1 MLSRKKLTFQLTPLL
16 DLLLIVIFAQYMEVQ
31 HTSARAEQE
40 IQRRAEERTAA
51 AVKAQLLAEEKL
63 TAFQN
68 ERQTLQQQLKDQLA
82 SVTEEM
88 QRVLNQRKDL
98 AELVAKLFQIPKDV
112 LDRALANKERSP
124 EEEKQLREMVNELA
138 GEHRS
143 EVIKHLIT
151 HQAMRKRVDVWTLFI
166 TSQGNAELKV
176 GDETKVFRVR
186 APLSP
191 DETRRLAR
199 LSPREQFLAKKK
211 AETEAAQDFAQNLF
225 NAYKTLPQ
233 PKSIVVLVVSWKPDL
248 TRYYREPVREGL
260 EMTLR
265 LFNSNNDRTQ
275 FIPAILG
282 AEVD

>member
-1 MLSRKKLTFQLTPLL
+1 
-16 DLLLIVIFAQYMEVQ
+16 
-31 HTSARAEQE
+31 
-40 IQRRAEERTAA
+40 
-51 AVKAQLLAEEKL
+51 
-63 TAFQN
+63 
-68 ERQTLQQQLKDQLA
+68 
-82 SVTEEM
+82 
-88 QRVLNQRKDL
+88 
-98 AELVAKLFQIPKDV
+98 
-112 LDRALANKERSP
+112 
-124 EEEKQLREMVNELA
+124 MVNQLA
-138 GEHRS
+138 GEHRN

-166 TSQGNAELKV
+166 TNEGNAELKV

-191 DETRRLAR
+191 DESRRLAK

-248 TRYYREPVREGL
+248 TRYFREPVREGL
-260 EMTLR
+260 EATLR

-275 FIPAILG
+275 FIPAVLG
-282 AEVD
+282 AEVE